1 MFCLYAQY
9 MVQIQVQIAIN
20 RNIDS
25 WLPGRREG
33 LRIGGLQMQ
42 TIMHRMDNNKVLLF
56 GTGGY
61 IQRLVTNYNGEEY

>member
-1 MFCLYAQY
+1 
-9 MVQIQVQIAIN
+9 
-20 RNIDS
+20 
-25 WLPGRREG
+25 
-33 LRIGGLQMQ
+33 MQ

>member
-1 MFCLYAQY
+1 ML
-9 MVQIQVQIAIN
+9 
-20 RNIDS
+20 NIWYRFKCRLQSIEIVTDS

-42 TIMHRMDNNKVLLF
+42 TIMHRMDNNKLLLF